1 MRVINVLI
9 YYLICFATW
18 LLLTYNLS
26 WQNLVAGAVVSF
38 LTTMVFSRYFTYNII
53 KILSPVRWFW
63 IIVYIIYFTWQ
74 CVKANFDVAYRV
86 LHPAMPI
93 KPGIVR
99 VRLSLKGSMART
111 ILANSIT
118 MTPGTISVDIIDDTL
133 YVHWIYVRS
142 VDHDSYAYHISGK
155 FERIL
160 KMIFE

>member
-1 MRVINVLI
+1 MKLLNKLF
-9 YYLICFATW
+9 YFLICFATW

-26 WQNLVAGAVVSF
+26 WQNLAAGVIVAF
-38 LTTMVFSRYFTYNII
+38 ITTLVFSRYFNIDI
-53 KILSPVRWFW
+53 MKVLSPVRWFW
-63 IIVYIIYFTWQ
+63 MIVYIIYFTWQ

-86 LHPAMPI
+86 LHPAMPV

-99 VRLSLKGSMART
+99 VRLTLKGSMART

-118 MTPGTISVDIIDDTL
+118 MTPGTISVDIIDNIL

-142 VDHDSYAYHISGK
+142 LDHDRYAYYISGK

-160 KMIFE
+160 KKIFE